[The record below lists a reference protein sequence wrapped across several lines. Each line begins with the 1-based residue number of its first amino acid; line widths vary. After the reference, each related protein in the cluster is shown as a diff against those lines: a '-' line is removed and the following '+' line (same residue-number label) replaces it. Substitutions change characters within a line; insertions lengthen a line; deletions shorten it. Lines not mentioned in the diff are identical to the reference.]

1 MAELAERLGVTGW
14 PRIVAQGSTD
24 VAGIAAAMAEVA
36 GSPET
41 YGLAAQEA
49 SRSATDLFACQGSER
64 LIALYREL
72 LDLRSPSTAAR

>member
-41 YGLAAQEA
+41 YELAAQEA
-49 SRSATDLFACQGSER
+49 SRSATDLFARQGSER